1 MIWKHIPT
9 GPFLN
14 DEHFAYSTFKAE
26 ELFHPKTLELFK
38 NDIVFVFKEQY
49 SSYYGLC
56 FVIQKLT
63 PEKISDY
70 SFQMVVNNTMDYN
83 YYMHETFEN
92 EWLLMNVY
100 PYEVKIYQMNSKN
113 NDGIGGASIQNSK
126 EIVMKLEGNDGCDTR
141 TLEELVECWK
151 DQLALSL
158 EKASIKCKVSAL
170 RFTRFDA
177 SYLNDCDTKED
188 ALEVEGLIYRV
199 AQENLDKD
207 VCGKIC
213 QRVKFHHNLALYS
226 QNVLSKEIKQYGEGY
241 FIIWSY
247 YSSLNV
253 REKVETYLFDFDA
266 VVVAIGGNLGLFLG
280 FSLLSIIETI
290 AKYIHALWCKYYPK
304 KSQQECRRISIKTF
318 DGRQQS
324 AWEQNWSGSKQ
335 KTVNKKHKKR
345 FILKC
350 N

>member
-1 MIWKHIPT
+1 
-9 GPFLN
+9 
-14 DEHFAYSTFKAE
+14 
-26 ELFHPKTLELFK
+26 
-38 NDIVFVFKEQY
+38 
-49 SSYYGLC
+49 
-56 FVIQKLT
+56 
-63 PEKISDY
+63 
-70 SFQMVVNNTMDYN
+70 MVVNNTMDYN

-126 EIVMKLEGNDGCDTR
+126 EIVMKIEGNDGCDKR
-141 TLEELVECWK
+141 TLEQLVDCWK

-158 EKASIKCKVSAL
+158 EKASIKCKVPAL

-188 ALEVEGLIYRV
+188 ALAVEGLIYTV

-213 QRVKFHHNLALYS
+213 QSVKFHHNLALYS
-226 QNVLSKEIKQYGEGY
+226 ENVLSKEIKQYGEGY

-247 YSSLNV
+247 YSSMNV

-280 FSLLSIIETI
+280 FSLKSIIETI
-290 AKYIHALWCKYYPK
+290 AEFIYGIWSKYYSR
-304 KSQQECRRISIKTF
+304 KSQKNGHVVKVNTA
-318 DGRQQS
+318 DGRKQS
-324 AWEQNWSGSKQ
+324 ALSQNWFSDK
-335 KTVNKKHKKR
+335 NR
-345 FILKC
+345 Y
-350 N
+350 